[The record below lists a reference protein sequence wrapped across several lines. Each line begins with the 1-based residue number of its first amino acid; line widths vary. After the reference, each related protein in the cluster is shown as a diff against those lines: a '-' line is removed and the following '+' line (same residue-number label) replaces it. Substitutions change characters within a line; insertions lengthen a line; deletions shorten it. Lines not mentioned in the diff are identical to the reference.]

1 MCHRIEPLTI
11 EEVEEAL
18 ANLARHGR
26 ATLHR
31 SAPPTPAPTAP
42 SEVPDGTF
50 QPQPPQA
57 GPAQAYPGASVPIVV
72 AGPGSGGGRQPED
85 PGLKAA
91 VMTWGFWSQHPKP
104 AGRPNPPDGPAGA
117 PGCGGSDP
125 CTPPDAPPAAL
136 PAEKVVAASKL
147 VFNTRLDTGVRQ
159 LRAGRGMWADA
170 MANGRCLV
178 PVRAFYENG
187 PAPIRRPF
195 RFSLV
200 GSTVFLLAGIAEDG
214 RFSIVTTSPNSR
226 VAPVHNRMPLVLAPG
241 ESHLWLAGDLRDPA
255 VLGRLADRGSVA
267 LDATADEPQGNGS
280 RG

>member
-72 AGPGSGGGRQPED
+72 AGPGLGGGRQPED

-117 PGCGGSDP
+117 PGGGGSDP
-125 CTPPDAPPAAL
+125 RTSPDTPPAAL

-241 ESHLWLAGDLRDPA
+241 ESHLWLTGDLRDPA
-255 VLGRLADRGSVA
+255 VLGRLTDRGSVA

>member
-50 QPQPPQA
+50 QPQPPHA

-104 AGRPNPPDGPAGA
+104 AGRPN
-117 PGCGGSDP
+117 
-125 CTPPDAPPAAL
+125 PPDAPPAAL

-195 RFSLV
+195 RFSLA
-200 GSTVFLLAGIAEDG
+200 GSSVFLLAGIAEDG
-214 RFSIVTTSPNSR
+214 RFSIVTTSPNSQ